1 LFESYRVAL
10 KNIVGLRIRL
20 PGSVEV
26 IDPVAESSKAGE
38 EREKKERRKKSKG
51 KGKGKERVRE
61 VEEKEV
67 EDLDEYATR
76 RARIVEVLA
85 RKKVD
90 LEILVTEI
98 ESIEKM
104 LEN

>member
-1 LFESYRVAL
+1 MEP
-10 KNIVGLRIRL
+10 I
-20 PGSVEV
+20 
-26 IDPVAESSKAGE
+26 AESSRAVEG
-38 EREKKERRKKSKG
+38 REKETRERKSKG
-51 KGKGKERVRE
+51 KGKGKERAQE